1 MDGVPVQL
9 WLYDLSN
16 GLVNHLARIL
26 CPQSKIDGIW
36 HSSIVVYDR
45 EIWFGSG
52 ITTAVPGTCH
62 LGLPHQVMALG
73 TTYIDEETLEEFL
86 EEVKDYYTHERYH
99 LLGFN
104 YLPIDFVSTNLGWLA
119 SPLIQALYRKTSECV
134 SSSTASIRPVED
146 EEQGGVVA
154 SVEPTSS
161 VPDER
166 YFATFGRLALKS
178 LGIILPSS
186 LSVVGLARK
195 EAHKVTDH
203 EQTDPATV

>member
-1 MDGVPVQL
+1 
-9 WLYDLSN
+9 
-16 GLVNHLARIL
+16 
-26 CPQSKIDGIW
+26 
-36 HSSIVVYDR
+36 
-45 EIWFGSG
+45 
-52 ITTAVPGTCH
+52 
-62 LGLPHQVMALG
+62 MALG

-104 YLPIDFVSTNLGWLA
+104 CNSFTNLCALFLTGHSIPDTLRDLPIDFVSTNLGWLA